1 MDKINKQLICLI
13 TLLTYECGTTI
24 LLMIDVLPGM
34 ELAVNFNMFCRW
46 SISIGM
52 VMAIALAACYHFV
65 IGEVSNKKA
74 GYAVRIGA
82 VLMILMS
89 IVDFVI

>member
-1 MDKINKQLICLI
+1 MDKRNKQLICLI
-13 TLLTYECGTTI
+13 TLLTYEYGTT
-24 LLMIDVLPGM
+24 LLLPGL

-46 SISIGM
+46 LISVSM